1 MKKSILSISILL
13 AGLFLG
19 ACSSDDEKE
28 NTSFTVE
35 ESEAVPSWQMDW
47 SYNQERPDWQAPQAS
62 DYENWAVLLVKM
74 EDALQPYISDD
85 DMMAVFVEGELRSL
99 ASPAV
104 NLDSE
109 EPSYS
114 SYFLLKVYGNETQEK
129 LLDIKLCYYNSRLRH
144 IFTRTAQINYQPDEI
159 YGVDEDI
166 IPQFTLGAEKYPVVI
181 NVQVDGII
189 AKAGLTPAEDDI
201 CAAFVGDEC
210 LGVASLTIDNS
221 TMTIFGHQQ
230 DEVATLKYYR
240 AEEKK
245 IYTFPDAV
253 KISDY

>member
-99 ASPAV
+99 ASPAI
-104 NLDSE
+104 NLGSE

-245 IYTFPDAV
+245 IYTFPDAI

>member
-99 ASPAV
+99 ASPAI
-104 NLDSE
+104 NLGSE

>member
-74 EDALQPYISDD
+74 EDALQPYITDD

-99 ASPAV
+99 ASPAI
-104 NLDSE
+104 NLGSE

>member
-47 SYNQERPDWQAPQAS
+47 SYNQQRPDWQTPETS

-74 EDALQPYISDD
+74 EDILQPYISSD
-85 DMMAVFVEGELRSL
+85 DMMAVFVDGELRSL
-99 ASPAV
+99 ASPAI

-109 EPSYS
+109 ELSYS
-114 SYFLLKVYGNETQEK
+114 SYFLLKVYGNETGEK
-129 LLDIKLCYYNSRLRH
+129 LLDIKLCYYNSRLHH
-144 IFTRTAQINYQPDEI
+144 IFTRYAQIDYQADEI

-210 LGVASLTIDNS
+210 LGVTSLTIDNS
-221 TMTIFGHQQ
+221 ILTIFGHQQ
-230 DEVATLKYYR
+230 DEVVTLKYYC

-245 IYTFPDAV
+245 IYTFPNAI
-253 KISDY
+253 KLSDY

>member
-74 EDALQPYISDD
+74 EDALLPYISDD

-99 ASPAV
+99 ASPAL
-104 NLDSE
+104 NLGSE

>member
-99 ASPAV
+99 ASPAL
-104 NLDSE
+104 NLGSE

>member
-28 NTSFTVE
+28 NTSYTVKG
-35 ESEAVPSWQMDW
+35 SDAVPSWQMDW
-47 SYNQERPDWQAPQAS
+47 SYNQQRPDWQTPQAS
-62 DYENWAVLLVKM
+62 DYENWAVLMVKI
-74 EDALQPYISDD
+74 EDTLQPYISGD
-85 DMMAVFVEGELRSL
+85 DMMAVFVDGEMRSL

-104 NLDSE
+104 NLSSE
-109 EPSYS
+109 ETTYS

-144 IFTRTAQINYQPDEI
+144 IFTRTTQINYQPDEI

-166 IPQFTLGAEKYPVVI
+166 IPQFTLGAEKYPVVV
-181 NVQVDGII
+181 NVQIDGII

-201 CAAFVGDEC
+201 CAAFVGEEC
-210 LGVASLTIDNS
+210 LGVASLTIDNL
-221 TMTIFGHQQ
+221 TLTIFGHQQ
-230 DEVATLKYYR
+230 DEVVTLKYYR

-245 IYTFPDAV
+245 IYTFPDAI
-253 KISDY
+253 KITDY

>member
-19 ACSSDDEKE
+19 ACSSDDENE
-28 NTSFTVE
+28 NTSFTVK
-35 ESEAVPSWQMDW
+35 ESDAVPSWQMDW

-74 EDALQPYISDD
+74 EDTLQPYISDN

-104 NLDSE
+104 NLGSE

-114 SYFLLKVYGNETQEK
+114 SDFLLKVYGNETQEK
-129 LLDIKLCYYNSRLRH
+129 LLDIKLCYYNSRLHH

-166 IPQFTLGAEKYPVVI
+166 IPQFTLGAEKYPVVV

-210 LGVASLTIDNS
+210 LGVASLTIDHP
-221 TMTIFGHQQ
+221 TLTVFGHQQ

-245 IYTFPDAV
+245 IYTFPDAI